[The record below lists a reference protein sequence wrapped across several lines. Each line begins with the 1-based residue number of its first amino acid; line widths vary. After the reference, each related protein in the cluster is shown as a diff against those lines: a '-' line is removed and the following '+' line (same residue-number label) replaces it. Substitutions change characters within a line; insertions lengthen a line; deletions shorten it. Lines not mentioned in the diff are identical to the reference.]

1 MVYFAWTGQALPSC
15 VAFDDFSAAGSRSR
29 LLPLPLCGPA
39 AAAGSGSPPRG
50 PAIVF
55 ASGTARRAARGRLLI
70 PLFSPPPSLPPP
82 SPPPPPPPYPDAPA
96 PLLGPLQTPELL
108 TGRTQEAGGKEHLN
122 QIVFIAKMY
131 TQVFKIY
138 ENIIGLLY

>member
-1 MVYFAWTGQALPSC
+1 MVYFAWTGGQALPSC
-15 VAFDDFSAAGSRSR
+15 VAFDDFSVAGSRSR

-82 SPPPPPPPYPDAPA
+82 SPPPPPYPDAPA

-108 TGRTQEAGGKEHLN
+108 TGRTQEAGGER
-122 QIVFIAKMY
+122 
-131 TQVFKIY
+131 TFKSNSFY
-138 ENIIGLLY
+138 C